1 MYEKAMFAENLK
13 KIISQRG
20 TTQREIA
27 EKLGVTETTISRYVT
42 TGPKGRTPNV
52 ESLVALAQVLNVSLD
67 TLVGVEPPATA
78 RQAPDVKILV
88 SAYEKAA
95 LEQREAIWSMM
106 TAFMLLT
113 PEQKVIIEAIDNQE
127 KTDPRFQVLS
137 QPYYAP

>member
-1 MYEKAMFAENLK
+1 MYEQATFADNLK

-20 TTQREIA
+20 TTQRRIA
-27 EKLGVTETTISRYVT
+27 EELGVTETTISRYVT

-78 RQAPDVKILV
+78 RQAPDVTILV

-113 PEQKVIIEAIDNQE
+113 PEQKVVIEAINNQE
-127 KTDPRFQVLS
+127 KTEAV
-137 QPYYAP
+137 

>member
-1 MYEKAMFAENLK
+1 MYEQATFADNLK

-20 TTQREIA
+20 TTQRRIA
-27 EKLGVTETTISRYVT
+27 EELGVTETTISRYVT

-88 SAYEKAA
+88 SAYEKA
-95 LEQREAIWSMM
+95 RS
-106 TAFMLLT
+106 
-113 PEQKVIIEAIDNQE
+113 NNG
-127 KTDPRFQVLS
+127 RLS
-137 QPYYAP
+137 GP

>member
-1 MYEKAMFAENLK
+1 MLFR
-13 KIISQRG
+13 S
-20 TTQREIA
+20 
-27 EKLGVTETTISRYVT
+27 
-42 TGPKGRTPNV
+42 
-52 ESLVALAQVLNVSLD
+52 QVLNVSLD

-113 PEQKVIIEAIDNQE
+113 PEQKVVIEAINNQE
-127 KTDPRFQVLS
+127 KTEAV
-137 QPYYAP
+137 

>member
-1 MYEKAMFAENLK
+1 MYEQATFADNLK

-20 TTQREIA
+20 TTQRRIA
-27 EKLGVTETTISRYVT
+27 EELGVTETTISRYVT

-106 TAFMLLT
+106 NAFMLLT
-113 PEQKVIIEAIDNQE
+113 PEQKVIVEAINNQE
-127 KTDPRFQVLS
+127 KTEAV
-137 QPYYAP
+137 

>member
-1 MYEKAMFAENLK
+1 MYEQATFADNLK

-20 TTQREIA
+20 TTQRRIA
-27 EKLGVTETTISRYVT
+27 EELGVTETTISRYVT
-42 TGPKGRTPNV
+42 TG

-113 PEQKVIIEAIDNQE
+113 PEQKVVIEAINNQE
-127 KTDPRFQVLS
+127 KTEAV
-137 QPYYAP
+137 

>member
-1 MYEKAMFAENLK
+1 M
-13 KIISQRG
+13 
-20 TTQREIA
+20 
-27 EKLGVTETTISRYVT
+27 
-42 TGPKGRTPNV
+42 
-52 ESLVALAQVLNVSLD
+52 ALAQVLNVSLD

-113 PEQKVIIEAIDNQE
+113 PEQKVVIEAINNQE
-127 KTDPRFQVLS
+127 KTEAV
-137 QPYYAP
+137 

>member
-1 MYEKAMFAENLK
+1 MYEQATFADNLK
-13 KIISQRG
+13 KIISQKG
-20 TTQREIA
+20 TTQRRIA
-27 EKLGVTETTISRYVT
+27 EELGVTETTISRYVT

-52 ESLVALAQVLNVSLD
+52 ESLVALAQVLNVSLG

-106 TAFMLLT
+106 NAFMLLT
-113 PEQKVIIEAIDNQE
+113 PEQKVIIEAINNQE
-127 KTDPRFQVLS
+127 KTEAV
-137 QPYYAP
+137 

>member
-27 EKLGVTETTISRYVT
+27 EKLGVTETTISYVT

-88 SAYEKAA
+88 SAYEKAT

-106 TAFMLLT
+106 TAFLLLT
-113 PEQKVIIEAIDNQE
+113 PEQKVIIEAINNQE
-127 KTDPRFQVLS
+127 KTEAV
-137 QPYYAP
+137 

>member
-1 MYEKAMFAENLK
+1 MYEQATFADNLK

-20 TTQREIA
+20 TTQRRIA
-27 EKLGVTETTISRYVT
+27 EELGVTETTISRYVT

-95 LEQREAIWSMM
+95 LEQRETIWSMM
-106 TAFMLLT
+106 NAFMLLT
-113 PEQKVIIEAIDNQE
+113 PEQKVIIEAINNQE
-127 KTDPRFQVLS
+127 KTEAV
-137 QPYYAP
+137 

>member
-1 MYEKAMFAENLK
+1 MVSHHFQEVALLYEQATCADNLK

-20 TTQREIA
+20 TTQRRIA
-27 EKLGVTETTISRYVT
+27 EELGVTETTISRYVT

-106 TAFMLLT
+106 NAFMLLT
-113 PEQKVIIEAIDNQE
+113 PEQKVIIEAINNQE
-127 KTDPRFQVLS
+127 KTEAV
-137 QPYYAP
+137 

>member
-1 MYEKAMFAENLK
+1 MYEQATFADNLK

-20 TTQREIA
+20 TTQRRIA
-27 EKLGVTETTISRYVT
+27 EELGVTETTISRYVT

-106 TAFMLLT
+106 NAFMLLT
-113 PEQKVIIEAIDNQE
+113 PEQKVVIEAINNQE
-127 KTDPRFQVLS
+127 KTEAV
-137 QPYYAP
+137 

>member
-52 ESLVALAQVLNVSLD
+52 ESLVALAQVLK
-67 TLVGVEPPATA
+67 PPATA

-113 PEQKVIIEAIDNQE
+113 PEQKVVIEAINNQE
-127 KTDPRFQVLS
+127 KTEAV
-137 QPYYAP
+137 

>member
-95 LEQREAIWSMM
+95 LEQREAI
-106 TAFMLLT
+106 
-113 PEQKVIIEAIDNQE
+113 
-127 KTDPRFQVLS
+127 
-137 QPYYAP
+137 

>member
-1 MYEKAMFAENLK
+1 MYEQATFADNLK

-20 TTQREIA
+20 TTQRRIA
-27 EKLGVTETTISRYVT
+27 EELGVTETTISRYVT

-88 SAYEKAA
+88 SVYEKAA

-106 TAFMLLT
+106 NAFMLLT
-113 PEQKVIIEAIDNQE
+113 PEQKVIIEAINNQE
-127 KTDPRFQVLS
+127 KTEAV
-137 QPYYAP
+137 

>member
-1 MYEKAMFAENLK
+1 MYEQATFADNLK

-20 TTQREIA
+20 TTQRRIA
-27 EKLGVTETTISRYVT
+27 EELGVTETTISRYVT

-78 RQAPDVKILV
+78 RPAPDVKILV

-106 TAFMLLT
+106 NAFMLLT
-113 PEQKVIIEAIDNQE
+113 PEQKVIIEAINNQE
-127 KTDPRFQVLS
+127 KTEAV
-137 QPYYAP
+137 

>member
-1 MYEKAMFAENLK
+1 MYEQATFADNLK

-20 TTQREIA
+20 TTQRRIA
-27 EKLGVTETTISRYVT
+27 EELGVTETTISRYVT

-113 PEQKVIIEAIDNQE
+113 PEQKVVIEAINNQE
-127 KTDPRFQVLS
+127 KTEAV
-137 QPYYAP
+137 

>member
-1 MYEKAMFAENLK
+1 MYEQATFADNLK
-13 KIISQRG
+13 KIISQKG
-20 TTQREIA
+20 TTQRRIA

-113 PEQKVIIEAIDNQE
+113 PEQKVVIEAINNQE
-127 KTDPRFQVLS
+127 KTEAV
-137 QPYYAP
+137 

>member
-1 MYEKAMFAENLK
+1 MYEQATFADNLK

-20 TTQREIA
+20 TTQRRIA
-27 EKLGVTETTISRYVT
+27 EELGVTETTISRYVT

-88 SAYEKAA
+88 SAYEKAT

-106 TAFMLLT
+106 TAFLLLT
-113 PEQKVIIEAIDNQE
+113 PEQKVIIEAINNQE
-127 KTDPRFQVLS
+127 KTEAV
-137 QPYYAP
+137 

>member
-1 MYEKAMFAENLK
+1 MYEQATFADNLK
-13 KIISQRG
+13 KIISQKG
-20 TTQREIA
+20 TTQRRIA
-27 EKLGVTETTISRYVT
+27 EELGVTETTISRYVT

-106 TAFMLLT
+106 NAFMLLT
-113 PEQKVIIEAIDNQE
+113 PEQKVIIEAINHQE
-127 KTDPRFQVLS
+127 KTEAV
-137 QPYYAP
+137 

>member
-1 MYEKAMFAENLK
+1 MYEQATFADNLK

-20 TTQREIA
+20 TTQRRIA
-27 EKLGVTETTISRYVT
+27 EELGVTETTISRYVT

-106 TAFMLLT
+106 NAFILLT
-113 PEQKVIIEAIDNQE
+113 PEQKVIIEAINNQE
-127 KTDPRFQVLS
+127 KTEAV
-137 QPYYAP
+137 

>member
-1 MYEKAMFAENLK
+1 MYEQATFADNLK

-20 TTQREIA
+20 TTQRRIA
-27 EKLGVTETTISRYVT
+27 EELGVTETTISRYVT

-106 TAFMLLT
+106 NAFMLLT
-113 PEQKVIIEAIDNQE
+113 PEQKVIIEAINNQE
-127 KTDPRFQVLS
+127 KTEAV
-137 QPYYAP
+137 

>member
-1 MYEKAMFAENLK
+1 MYEQATFADNLK

-20 TTQREIA
+20 TTQRRIA
-27 EKLGVTETTISRYVT
+27 EELGVTETTISRYVT

-106 TAFMLLT
+106 NAFMLLT
-113 PEQKVIIEAIDNQE
+113 PEQRLIVEAISKEE
-127 KTDPRFQVLS
+127 KTEAV
-137 QPYYAP
+137 

>member
-1 MYEKAMFAENLK
+1 MYEQATFADNLK
-13 KIISQRG
+13 KIISQKG
-20 TTQREIA
+20 TTQRRIA
-27 EKLGVTETTISRYVT
+27 EELGVTETTISRYVT

-106 TAFMLLT
+106 NAFMLLT
-113 PEQKVIIEAIDNQE
+113 PEQKVIIEAINNQE
-127 KTDPRFQVLS
+127 KTEAV
-137 QPYYAP
+137 

>member
-113 PEQKVIIEAIDNQE
+113 PEQKVIIEAINNQE
-127 KTDPRFQVLS
+127 KTEAV
-137 QPYYAP
+137 

>member
-67 TLVGVEPPATA
+67 TLVGVEPPAAA

-88 SAYEKAA
+88 SAYEKATF
-95 LEQREAIWSMM
+95 EQREALWSMM
-106 TAFMLLT
+106 NAFMLLT
-113 PEQKVIIEAIDNQE
+113 PEQRLIVEAISKEE
-127 KTDPRFQVLS
+127 KTEAV
-137 QPYYAP
+137 